1 MADQRAADA
10 SQPARRVPGME
21 LLGYALAVVVGIFVV
36 RAVRRPAGNGTRD
49 VGPPPAP
56 MPPTRDAPPGD
67 ARDRENAALVDGAII
82 GYHLARD
89 HFERSAED
97 AQPDEGDALPNLD
110 GDEAFEF
117 DHIDLDDAY
126 LDGGTET
133 GDGSGEESDG
143 AEEDEDLM
151 LDMEWGDGS
160 EDDW

>member
-1 MADQRAADA
+1 
-10 SQPARRVPGME
+10 ME

-56 MPPTRDAPPGD
+56 MPPTRDAPPGA
-67 ARDRENAALVDGAII
+67 ARDRENAALVDGALI

-97 AQPDEGDALPNLD
+97 AQPDEAGDAVPYLD

-117 DHIDLDDAY
+117 DDIDLDGA
-126 LDGGTET
+126 GGT
-133 GDGSGEESDG
+133 GVGSEAEPDG
-143 AEEDEDLM
+143 ADEDEDLM

>member
-1 MADQRAADA
+1 
-10 SQPARRVPGME
+10 ME
-21 LLGYALAVVVGIFVV
+21 LLGYAFAVVVGIFVV

-56 MPPTRDAPPGD
+56 MPPTRDAPPTA

-89 HFERSAED
+89 HFERSAEN
-97 AQPDEGDALPNLD
+97 AQPEAGDALPYLD

-117 DHIDLDDAY
+117 DDIDLGDAY
-126 LDGGTET
+126 LDGGAGT